1 MLKLVKKVLHYIVYD
16 YVESDDDVDVTV
28 QIWKNRINIDIT
40 SNKKRDL
47 KYEELQTIFEQAQK
61 EREDI
66 V

>member
-1 MLKLVKKVLHYIVYD
+1 MLKLAKKVLYYIAYD
-16 YVESDDDVDVTV
+16 CVESDDDVDVTV

-47 KYEELQTIFEQAQK
+47 KYEELKTIFEQAQK

-66 V
+66 G